1 MTPPFVVLDKAVG
14 QTPLEV
20 AEAWRQTKPEMQGV
34 PLAYA
39 GRLDP
44 MASGQLL
51 VLIGE
56 ECKKQEQYHD
66 LDKEY
71 RVSMLFGA
79 SSDSGDVLG
88 LIKESGPFVVTA
100 KTVQTVFSKSVGEI
114 TMPYPIFSAKTV
126 GGKPLH
132 TWTMEGRLG
141 EITIPTRTSHIHA
154 LALDRIRTLTRA
166 EVVEQALQK
175 IALLPPVTDPRK
187 SLGNDFRRGDVHK
200 TWETFKNSGKP
211 DDVFYI
217 ADATVLCSSGT
228 YMRSLSE
235 VTAKALGTTGLAFA
249 IHRSKMGHYDAKTGS
264 WSTLFI

>member
-20 AEAWRQTKPEMQGV
+20 AEAWRVTKPELAGV

-51 VLIGE
+51 ILIGD
-56 ECKKQEQYHD
+56 ECKKQAEYHD

-71 RVSMLFGA
+71 QVRMLFGA
-79 SSDSGDVLG
+79 MSDSGDVLG
-88 LIKESGPFVVTA
+88 LIKESGPYAVTDIDVSTVLA
-100 KTVQTVFSKSVGEI
+100 KLVGEI

-126 GGKPLH
+126 AGKPLH
-132 TWTMEGRLG
+132 TWTMEGRLS
-141 EITIPTRTSHIHA
+141 EITIPTRTSHIYS
-154 LALDRIRTLTRA
+154 LSLNNLETLTRT
-166 EVVEQALQK
+166 EVADTAITK

-187 SLGNDFRRGDVHK
+187 SLGNDFRRPEVHK
-200 TWETFKNSGKP
+200 AWEAFRNTGSAT
-211 DDVFYI
+211 DVFYI
-217 ADATVLCSSGT
+217 ADTTVLCSSGT

-235 VTAKALGTTGLAFA
+235 MVAKALHTTGLAFS
-249 IHRSKMGHYDAKTGS
+249 IHRSKMGHFDNDTKT
-264 WSTLFI
+264 WSRLF